1 LLVVAL
7 FCGYAAAASEIPPG
21 RFAPVGPGFETN
33 PTNVAR
39 MLAATLNGAM
49 LRSALGSG
57 GFLLAGLL
65 VLYVAY
71 HPIARGRP
79 PAIIR

>member
-1 LLVVAL
+1 MDI
-7 FCGYAAAASEIPPG
+7 E
-21 RFAPVGPGFETN
+21 PVR
-33 PTNVAR
+33 VWLKR
-39 MLAATLNGAM
+39 TLNGAM
-49 LRSALGSG
+49 LRSALGSAASL
-57 GFLLAGLL
+57 FVGLL